1 MKNLTVAFTYGRPVS
16 ASAELTEQFPCLPG
30 SIKEL
35 GHVLENKAET

>member
-16 ASAELTEQFPCLPG
+16 ASAELGQLPCLPG

-35 GHVLENKAET
+35 GHGLENKAET